1 MNPRFM
7 LTCKASCCSRR
18 WLNPHLRHHEKPC
31 FEGVHVSGTLRS
43 DIVVILEIRGVC
55 NVMYH
60 NVYVS
65 VLYCTMMYVCVCLKG

>member
-7 LTCKASCCSRR
+7 LTRKASCCSRR

-31 FEGVHVSGTLRS
+31 FEGVPVSGTLRS

-55 NVMYH
+55 NVMYMYLCC
-60 NVYVS
+60 NV
-65 VLYCTMMYVCVCLKG
+65 L